1 MLNPKGS
8 TPAEVMGVDY
18 KSTIKPALESY
29 SQKIKKDSVETLDEL
44 ILLQHQ
50 SSALSANIEEKRN
63 DIATFQSHLD
73 EVSGSTLSLS
83 DRLLFLH
90 RKGNAFFYLL
100 GYSKSSQGA
109 IESYFGAYIY
119 IYIEATFPGLVIVVI
134 NDKTIVFTTILL
146 FVLMKNFSTA

>member
-1 MLNPKGS
+1 MLNLKGS

-44 ILLQHQ
+44 ISLQHQ

-73 EVSGSTLSLS
+73 EVSGSTPSFI

-90 RKGNAFFYLL
+90 RKGNEFFYVL
-100 GYSKSSQGA
+100 GYLISAQGV
-109 IESYFGAYIY
+109 IYIY
-119 IYIEATFPGLVIVVI
+119 IYI
-134 NDKTIVFTTILL
+134 
-146 FVLMKNFSTA
+146 